1 MLSDVTTFATLDFA
15 ERTSDVDGNYVVV
28 DKKRVIVIRSGAAD
42 VGIMR
47 RWKEHTSASMLN
59 ELSHRSSK
67 FYSCYPNSLCI
78 NKEHINPIVM
88 KGYWDDLSVNIGIG
102 IKKSNM
108 TSVIS
113 CFNWNE
119 DEKKE
124 LTLLKGSGNRHS
136 LEQKMYK
143 HLCYMFKLAYA

>member
-1 MLSDVTTFATLDFA
+1 MKFSNETEVLLSDVKIITTLDSA
-15 ERTSDVDGNYVVV
+15 EPSVDIDGNYVIV
-28 DKKRVIVIRSGAAD
+28 DTKREIVIRSGAAE
-42 VGIMR
+42 VGIIW
-47 RWKEHTSASMLN
+47 RWKEHTSASMLK

-78 NKEHINPIVM
+78 NKGHINPIVV

-119 DEKKE
+119 DEKR
-124 LTLLKGSGNRHS
+124 N
-136 LEQKMYK
+136 
-143 HLCYMFKLAYA
+143 

>member
-1 MLSDVTTFATLDFA
+1 MIILDDHIIDYDVLKFRNDKEVLLSDVTKFATLDFA

-42 VGIMR
+42 VGIVR
-47 RWKEHTSASMLN
+47 RWKEHTSASTLE

-67 FYSCYPNSLCI
+67 FYSCYPTSLCI

-88 KGYWDDLSVNIGIG
+88 KGYWDDLSVNLGIG

-119 DEKKE
+119 DEKR
-124 LTLLKGSGNRHS
+124 N
-136 LEQKMYK
+136 
-143 HLCYMFKLAYA
+143 